1 MTAAA
6 EEITRLSQRVSDL
19 IGQDNGAILQ
29 AQLLMLQDRTIEH
42 DLTDCLKAGQ
52 TAEEA
57 LHHTL
62 DKYVALFQGTIT
74 GYLQERIQDVKD
86 VFRRIHWHLRPRP
99 AASSAGRRLVLIGP
113 EASVMDLFSVD
124 LDNLAAVVVES
135 GGVHSHAAILA
146 RSLGIPMVG
155 QVPGAL
161 RHLQTGQKLDVDGS
175 AGMVYL
181 DPPAEA
187 GVLPPVTNGER
198 PGPKAQTSEVFS
210 LGGPHLEANINLLS
224 EVQQAIAWQV
234 AGVGLFRSEFL
245 FLARRTLPTEEE
257 QVGLYRKLLA
267 RLGGR
272 PASLRTFD
280 LRPDKLPHGRSL
292 TSSSD
297 GPLDWR
303 RVLGSPLVQ
312 KLFKEQV
319 RAILRAAARGPARLL
334 VPLVLCTE
342 QLDWILG
349 TLEEAR
355 KELQGEGLEYCPK
368 VPLGIM
374 IEVAGVVPLVEAWA
388 DYVDFFTL
396 GTNDLVS
403 SALGIPR
410 DDSGSNPAHDPLHPG
425 VLRLIREATTAARR
439 AGKPVTVCGEMAADP
454 AGATVLAA
462 FQVDALS
469 VAVNQLPATRSVL
482 NALPHQVPEDLVPS
496 FLSLRTAAEVRRLL
510 RDWTRELFVQHDHFI
525 SNL

>member
-1 MTAAA
+1 MTPNGTAQESSLLLTLAEISKLVAHCHDPGETLANIVNLIQGRFHTDVCSVYLFEPAQGELVLGATVGLRPESIGRVRMRVDEGLTGLVAQELAPVMVEDAFRHPRFKYFPEAGEDPYHSFLGVPLVEGGVLQGVLVVQTVEPRPFSSNEVRMLVTVASQLAPLISGAQLLERLLTVGHDRGSSSLVPTEPGPPSFLRGVSLSPGRGQGEVYVVNFPGELLPSQRNGVTDPAQECSRLNQAMTAAA

-198 PGPKAQTSEVFS
+198 PGPEAQTSEVFS

-224 EVQQAIAWQV
+224 EVQQAIA
-234 AGVGLFRSEFL
+234 
-245 FLARRTLPTEEE
+245 
-257 QVGLYRKLLA
+257 
-267 RLGGR
+267 
-272 PASLRTFD
+272 
-280 LRPDKLPHGRSL
+280 
-292 TSSSD
+292 
-297 GPLDWR
+297 
-303 RVLGSPLVQ
+303 
-312 KLFKEQV
+312 
-319 RAILRAAARGPARLL
+319 
-334 VPLVLCTE
+334 
-342 QLDWILG
+342 
-349 TLEEAR
+349 
-355 KELQGEGLEYCPK
+355 
-368 VPLGIM
+368 
-374 IEVAGVVPLVEAWA
+374 
-388 DYVDFFTL
+388 
-396 GTNDLVS
+396 
-403 SALGIPR
+403 
-410 DDSGSNPAHDPLHPG
+410 
-425 VLRLIREATTAARR
+425 
-439 AGKPVTVCGEMAADP
+439 
-454 AGATVLAA
+454 
-462 FQVDALS
+462 
-469 VAVNQLPATRSVL
+469 
-482 NALPHQVPEDLVPS
+482 
-496 FLSLRTAAEVRRLL
+496 
-510 RDWTRELFVQHDHFI
+510 
-525 SNL
+525 